1 MSNTEAFVLDF
12 AVKNSIPISTVP
24 KLVEFRKFLMKDGKA
39 LERVKMSRT
48 LATYKLKD
56 SHATNNH
63 IKLVEKLKQY
73 IYLA

>member
-24 KLVEFRKFLMKDGKA
+24 KLVEFRKFLMEDGKA

-56 SHATNNH
+56 SHATNSD